1 MVSVIYK
8 QSVLK
13 YFLLSTVL
21 VLQACSSVSYYA
33 QGVVGHASLMLAREP
48 VEKVIKT
55 ADDSLKKKLITSKEI
70 RKFSVAE
77 LILPDNKSY
86 TSYVELKNSS
96 PVWNVVAAKELSL
109 MPKQWCY
116 LVIGCASYRGYYSKQ
131 AADRYAKKIETKGYD
146 VLVAGVTA
154 YSTLGFF
161 DDPLTSAMLDRGDA
175 ALAELI
181 FHELS
186 HQKIY
191 IKNNTRFNEAFATV
205 VGEQG
210 AILWLQKTQRNN
222 LLKDYKERL
231 LVQADFI
238 GLVSDTKNK
247 LEILYKSSLSDNLKR
262 QKKQLIFE
270 LMRRDYE
277 KLKAIKWKGKAWYKH
292 WFAKPLNNA
301 RLVSVATYY
310 DLVPSFVKLFEA
322 CDKDFSRFYEQ
333 VVVSS
338 KTKNKII
345 NSICAI

>member
-1 MVSVIYK
+1 MMSVIYK
-8 QSVLK
+8 KSALK

-21 VLQACSSVSYYA
+21 ALQACSSVSYYA

-48 VEKVIKT
+48 VDEVIKT
-55 ADDSLKKKLITSKEI
+55 ADESLRKKLIISKKI

-77 LILPDNKSY
+77 LSLPDNKSY
-86 TSYVELKNSS
+86 TSYVELMSS
-96 PVWNVVAAKELSL
+96 SSVWNIVAAKELSL
-109 MPKQWCY
+109 IPKQWCY

-131 AADRYAKKIETKGYD
+131 SADRYAKKLKNEGYD

-210 AILWLQKTQRNN
+210 AILWLKKTQRNN

-231 LVQADFI
+231 LVQADFV

-247 LEILYKSSLSDNLKR
+247 LEILYKSSLSDDIKR

-270 LMRRDYE
+270 LMKREYE
-277 KLKAIKWKGKAWYKH
+277 EIKVIKWKGKAWYRH

-322 CDKDFSRFYEQ
+322 CDKDFLRFYEQ
-333 VVVSS
+333 VAYIS

>member
-1 MVSVIYK
+1 MVSTIDK
-8 QSVLK
+8 KSVLK
-13 YFLLSTVL
+13 YLLLSTML
-21 VLQACSSVSYYA
+21 MLQACSSVSYYA
-33 QGVVGHASLMLAREP
+33 QSVVGHATIMLAREP
-48 VEKVIKT
+48 VDKVIKT
-55 ADDSLKKKLITSKEI
+55 ADDSLKKKLIIAKEI
-70 RKFSVAE
+70 KKFSVAE
-77 LILPDNKSY
+77 LSLPDNKSY

-131 AADRYAKKIETKGYD
+131 AADDYAKKLKARGYD
-146 VLVAGVTA
+146 VMVAGVGA

-161 DDPLTSAMLDRGDA
+161 ADPLTSAMFDRDDA
-175 ALAELI
+175 TLAELI

-210 AILWLQKTQRNN
+210 ALLWLQKTQRNM
-222 LLKDYKERL
+222 LLNSYKARL
-231 LVQADFI
+231 LVQLDFI
-238 GLVSDTKNK
+238 NLVVNTKNE
-247 LEILYKSSLSDNLKR
+247 LESLYKSSLPDKIKR
-262 QKKQLIFE
+262 QKKQMIFE
-270 LMRRDYE
+270 LMRSEYE
-277 KLKAIKWKGKAWYKH
+277 ELKTIKWNGKAWYKH

-301 RLVSVATYY
+301 RLVSVVTYY

-322 CDKDFSRFYEQ
+322 CDKDFSRFYKQ
-333 VVVSS
+333 VAVNS